1 MEKKQQAM
9 IRELVV
15 RIEEAL
21 GWGSGENWSN
31 KDFEALSEKILSTTK
46 KRLSVTTLKRIWGRA
61 ELVANPSMATL
72 DILAEFLGYANW
84 RAFTRAHTAQVI
96 PVKLRLSK
104 KRQYQLFLI
113 VLALGVALGI
123 RYLRA
128 PAMANQEE
136 PPLAVEEFEFKG
148 NVVSTGMPNSV
159 VFEYDAKAAAPD
171 ARLEIQQDWDS
182 RKRIAVNRQDSV
194 ATCIYY
200 RPGYFKSKLVVDGTI
215 VKEDDVFISTEDWLG
230 TLNYDSI
237 PIYLTPQEIK
247 QGTAMGT
254 NLTTLND
261 YKFDPKVQEVSSS
274 LYYIKDFKDLNTAS
288 FSARIAVKNSVD
300 QALGGCQEIEVYIL
314 YDGGAIGIPLAQ
326 KGCISNLNLLA
337 FDKNIDGKKND
348 LSAFGVSFDEY
359 VVLECT
365 SKNGLFQVFVNG
377 ALAYEQDGHTTN
389 KAIKGISAHFQGAGM
404 LGEVSFLNASGQRY
418 QLN

>member
-61 ELVANPSMATL
+61 ELVANPSIATL

-84 RAFTRAHTAQVI
+84 RAFTRAHTTQAI

-128 PAMANQEE
+128 PEIANQEV

-254 NLTTLND
+254 NLTTLSD

-288 FSARIAVKNSVD
+288 FSARIDVKNSVD

-337 FDKNIDGKKND
+337 FDKYIDGKKND

-377 ALAYEQDGHTTN
+377 ALAYEQDGHTTK

>member
-61 ELVANPSMATL
+61 ELVANPSIATL

-84 RAFTRAHTAQVI
+84 RAFTRAHTTQAI

-128 PAMANQEE
+128 PEIANQEV

-254 NLTTLND
+254 NLTTLSD

-288 FSARIAVKNSVD
+288 FSARIDVKNSVD

-337 FDKNIDGKKND
+337 FDKYIDGKRMIY
-348 LSAFGVSFDEY
+348 L
-359 VVLECT
+359 
-365 SKNGLFQVFVNG
+365 
-377 ALAYEQDGHTTN
+377 H
-389 KAIKGISAHFQGAGM
+389 
-404 LGEVSFLNASGQRY
+404 LGSLLMSM
-418 QLN
+418 